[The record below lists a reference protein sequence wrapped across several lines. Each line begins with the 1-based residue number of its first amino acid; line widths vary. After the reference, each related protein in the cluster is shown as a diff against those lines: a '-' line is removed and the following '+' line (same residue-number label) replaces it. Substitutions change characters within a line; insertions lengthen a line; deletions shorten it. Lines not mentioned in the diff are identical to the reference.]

1 MLNGEMQEKGE
12 ALNQVKLMVGQL
24 RLEHTMLLQ
33 GTAEKEQA
41 LATVRNDYA
50 MAKNDYDG
58 VRTRIQDSKDDLAKW
73 TVEER
78 LMEQEMEDNE
88 RKIKE
93 LRDEIEK
100 QKVVNKNTKGRIKSV
115 EESQAEYQ

>member
-12 ALNQVKLMVGQL
+12 ALNQVKLTVGQL
-24 RLEHTMLLQ
+24 RLEHTALLQ

-41 LATVRNDYA
+41 LATARNDYT

-58 VRTRIQDSKDDLAKW
+58 VRSRIQDSKDDLAKW

-88 RKIKE
+88 KKIKE